1 MWSIS
6 KLVVTAALAFMAPAD
21 TPADT
26 PAKREESVIYWS
38 PRTKLIGA
46 DFKLPPESDSH
57 FSAGS
62 HLGTGMEISGDG
74 ERLTFTVQAYFVPE
88 KSWIK
93 VQNADLLAHE
103 QAHFDL
109 EEYYARLSR
118 RELSRLQVKGRTFDA
133 IRKDADAILTRM
145 LTDRTQA
152 QERFDEETGHS
163 VNVIKEQA
171 WEAHIRQMLEE
182 SKMYAG
188 TELNF
193 EM

>member
-21 TPADT
+21 TPTNA
-26 PAKREESVIYWS
+26 PKREDFVIYWS
-38 PRTKLIGA
+38 PRTKLIGT
-46 DFKLPPESDSH
+46 DFKLPPETDSH

-74 ERLTFTVQAYFVPE
+74 RQLTFTVQAYFVPE

-93 VQNADLLAHE
+93 VQDADLLAHE

-109 EEYYARLSR
+109 EEYYARLIR
-118 RELSRLQVKGRTFDA
+118 KELSRMQVKGRSFEA
-133 IRKDADAILTRM
+133 IRKDADDILTRM
-145 LTDRTQA
+145 LTERTAA

-182 SKMYAG
+182 TKMYSRV
-188 TELNF
+188 ELNF

>member
-6 KLVVTAALAFMAPAD
+6 KLVVTAALACMAPAD
-21 TPADT
+21 APTDVPT
-26 PAKREESVIYWS
+26 LREESVIFWS
-38 PRTKLIGA
+38 PRAKLNGS
-46 DFKLPPESDSH
+46 DFKLPPETDSH

-62 HLGTGMEISGDG
+62 HLGTGMEISGNG
-74 ERLTFTVQAYFVPE
+74 EQLTFTVQAYFVPE

-93 VQNADLLAHE
+93 VQDADLLAHE

-109 EEYYARLSR
+109 EEYYARLVR
-118 RELSRLQVKGRTFDA
+118 KELSRIQVKGRPFDA
-133 IRKDADAILTRM
+133 IRRDADAILTRT
-145 LTDRTQA
+145 LTERTQA

-171 WEAHIRQMLEE
+171 WEAQIRQMLEE
-182 SKMYAG
+182 TKAYAD

>member
-6 KLVVTAALAFMAPAD
+6 KLVVTAALAFAAPAD
-21 TPADT
+21 TPADIPVT
-26 PAKREESVIYWS
+26 REESVIYWS
-38 PRTKLIGA
+38 PRTKLIGS
-46 DFKLPPESDSH
+46 DFKQAPEADTF

-74 ERLTFTVQAYFVPE
+74 GYLVFTVQAYFVPE

-93 VQNADLLAHE
+93 VQDADLLAHE

-109 EEYYARLSR
+109 EEYYARLLR
-118 RELSRLQVKGRTFDA
+118 RELGRLSVKGRKFDD
-133 IRKDADAILTRM
+133 ICKDADAILKRM
-145 LTDRTQA
+145 LTERTQA

-163 VNVIKEQA
+163 VNVVKEQA
-171 WEAHIRQMLEE
+171 WEAQIRQKLEE
-182 SKMYAG
+182 TKAYAN
-188 TELNF
+188 TELYF